1 MLLLAIFHAGPMG
14 LAPNVP
20 LRWQHGPTPG
30 VTVRGA
36 WVSSGLGTEKPTDHR
51 SFVLFE
57 CEPPAIAGFI
67 NYMRPYCPAIEVLQV
82 ADYLPQMRAY
92 KARDPELTPALANAP
107 EELRRAAIEHTRR
120 YIEAKTPADAL
131 RIWFESESLRGA
143 GIAGSGGAEL
153 ARAAEV
159 VPRLGLAPSSQAPD
173 AQ

>member
-51 SFVLFE
+51 TFVLFE

-92 KARDPELTPALANAP
+92 EARDPELAPFLANATDD
-107 EELRRAAIEHTRR
+107 LRRAAVEHTKR
-120 YIEAKTPADAL
+120 YIEAPTPADAL
-131 RIWFESESLRGA
+131 RIWLETEALPGA
-143 GIAGSGGAEL
+143 GIAGVGGAEL
-153 ARAAEV
+153 ARSAELI
-159 VPRLGLAPSSQAPD
+159 PRLGLES
-173 AQ
+173 